1 MELSIILLWVLLLLL
16 LLLLDAKSFWKH
28 SLARRSLEGQSRKAP
43 ACQVGRQTRE
53 GVWPPDTVGARSLGE
68 ESWAW
73 TQAPPGAGCAA
84 LGLCPLVVPSSV
96 DGAARHQP
104 SRDNS
109 GHTLPREAQKVLN
122 RGFLPPPW

>member
-73 TQAPPGAGCAA
+73 TQAPPAPAVRPWGF
-84 LGLCPLVVPSSV
+84 VPSWCPHPWMVRLGTSPAEIIA
-96 DGAARHQP
+96 DTPCPGR
-104 SRDNS
+104 
-109 GHTLPREAQKVLN
+109 PR
-122 RGFLPPPW
+122 RC